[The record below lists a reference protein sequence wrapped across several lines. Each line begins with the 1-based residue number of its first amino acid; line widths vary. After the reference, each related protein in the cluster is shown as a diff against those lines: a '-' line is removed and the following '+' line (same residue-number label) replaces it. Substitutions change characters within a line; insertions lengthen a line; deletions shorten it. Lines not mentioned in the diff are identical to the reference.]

1 MCEMMFCGVQ
11 TGVIPMFVPF
21 AHLFAAVLT
30 AALTG
35 SMYYVISSP
44 KDPKYVVAPAI
55 RGPKNRRDIKARVEA
70 WYARRQQKKIY
81 SPLVESLLALYLGL
95 EWMHVRLLSCFH
107 FCMYIL
113 ILYKTK

>member
-44 KDPKYVVAPAI
+44 KGKVS
-55 RGPKNRRDIKARVEA
+55 
-70 WYARRQQKKIY
+70 Q
-81 SPLVESLLALYLGL
+81 VESGLSMIGPLGFNYSYTIR
-95 EWMHVRLLSCFH
+95 V
-107 FCMYIL
+107 
-113 ILYKTK
+113 

>member
-44 KDPKYVVAPAI
+44 KGKVSQVKSGLSMIGPLGFNYSYTI
-55 RGPKNRRDIKARVEA
+55 RV
-70 WYARRQQKKIY
+70 
-81 SPLVESLLALYLGL
+81 
-95 EWMHVRLLSCFH
+95 
-107 FCMYIL
+107 
-113 ILYKTK
+113 